1 MAHGFLQ
8 GPNGDKSN
16 GRLIAD
22 IIILNSLAM
31 GWVFLVSGLKYP
43 EHVKEFLSIAT
54 AISVL
59 YGALAGSA
67 LVSLFGHKK
76 TETAVKPDE

>member
-1 MAHGFLQ
+1 MTHGFLQ
-8 GPNGDKSN
+8 GPNGDYSN

-22 IIILNSLAM
+22 FIIVSTVAMSGVFIWIKVKHPEINLMELA
-31 GWVFLVSGLKYP
+31 L
-43 EHVKEFLSIAT
+43 

-76 TETAVKPDE
+76 TESKANEQ